1 MKLIEFKDAATQRVY
16 QNYINRCRRVVEILS
31 AEDQE
36 DCLMEVNSYIYE
48 YTQNHQNDS
57 EMIPLLN
64 ILERMGD
71 PEITLKEIV
80 AGKKI
85 DQAVKTFNLKHLV
98 QALFLN
104 LKNGIVY
111 VILAFM
117 TLLLVSFPILIV
129 MEILYPQE
137 TGLHVGGRTFIF
149 GITNQ
154 REEGVSEVLGDGF
167 IPVVIVLG
175 IAFYFIIIFLL
186 KLIKNKKS

>member
-1 MKLIEFKDAATQRVY
+1 MKLIEFIDAATQRVY
-16 QNYINRCRRVVEILS
+16 QNYINRCIRVVKILS
-31 AEDQE
+31 SEDQE
-36 DCLMEVNSYIYE
+36 DCMMEVNSYIYE
-48 YTQNHQNDS
+48 YIQNQKNEA
-57 EMIPLLN
+57 EMTSLLN

-71 PEITLKEIV
+71 PEITLKEVV

-85 DQAVKTFNLKHLV
+85 DQAIKTFNLKYLV

-104 LKNGIVY
+104 LKNGVVY

-129 MEILYPQE
+129 MEILYPNE
-137 TGLHVGGRTFIF
+137 MGLHIGERTFFF
-149 GITNQ
+149 GITTQ
-154 REEGVSEVLGDGF
+154 KESISEVLGNGF